1 MHGCGAGDGAAA
13 AVGRASK
20 LRRREA
26 AAYGAGAKT
35 DPRRQGRVRQ
45 MNRFSFSFA
54 RDRSR

>member
-26 AAYGAGAKT
+26 AAYGAGAK
-35 DPRRQGRVRQ
+35 PI
-45 MNRFSFSFA
+45 
-54 RDRSR
+54 RDGKGE